1 MKKLSVLAPAKVN
14 LYLNV
19 CAKRAD
25 GYHDIESVMQTVSL
39 FDRLTV
45 IKNDANGV
53 KNISLS
59 CRDHKIPSDE
69 RNLVY
74 RAALRFFAENGITE
88 YDVSFILEKKIPS
101 EAGLGGGSSDAA
113 ATLLALD
120 RLYETG
126 LSLEALCAIGTK
138 IGADVPFC
146 VKKGT
151 VYTEGI
157 GEILTSATP
166 MPDCAFLIA
175 KPKGVGIST
184 AEAYRAIDTL
194 PTNDPAVSF
203 VSFKEAVAACDIS
216 RITSLLYNKF
226 EAVTPESVGSAALKA
241 RFLETG
247 ALGAL
252 MSGSGSA
259 VFAIYPNITEARKA
273 KEALADVAEIFVC
286 TPARRDDTYFEF

>member
-1 MKKLSVLAPAKVN
+1 
-14 LYLNV
+14 
-19 CAKRAD
+19 
-25 GYHDIESVMQTVSL
+25 
-39 FDRLTV
+39 
-45 IKNDANGV
+45 
-53 KNISLS
+53 
-59 CRDHKIPSDE
+59 
-69 RNLVY
+69 
-74 RAALRFFAENGITE
+74 
-88 YDVSFILEKKIPS
+88 
-101 EAGLGGGSSDAA
+101 
-113 ATLLALD
+113 
-120 RLYETG
+120 
-126 LSLEALCAIGTK
+126 
-138 IGADVPFC
+138 
-146 VKKGT
+146 
-151 VYTEGI
+151 
-157 GEILTSATP
+157 

-184 AEAYRAIDTL
+184 VEAYRAIDTL

-216 RITSLLYNKF
+216 RITALLYNKF